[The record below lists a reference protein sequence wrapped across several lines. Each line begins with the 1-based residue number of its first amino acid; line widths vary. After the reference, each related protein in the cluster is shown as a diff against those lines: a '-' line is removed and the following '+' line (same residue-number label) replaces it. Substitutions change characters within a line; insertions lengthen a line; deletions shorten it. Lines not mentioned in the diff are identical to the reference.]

1 MKILEN
7 FTNLYSLSKT
17 LKFELKPCLPD
28 GINETQKERFL
39 ESFWDNY
46 LGGPL
51 FQHDNERNESYPIVK
66 ELLDILHRRF
76 IKDALE
82 TFECDNSRT
91 WGNLYN
97 KYLADKKSKEFA
109 ALQKGIR
116 EDIVKHFKAHVWWP
130 YINSYK
136 ELIEEIIPQLVTNDD
151 DFLEEA
157 NERLGLQKEALLL
170 HLNNFKRFSVYFGKY
185 KENRD
190 NMYKSDDQGTAIANR
205 IVNENFPKFADNIS
219 VYKKLKENCVLQLE
233 EVEANL
239 TDYLDGKRLD
249 NIFIPDHFNE
259 CLTQTGIV
267 RYNWILGGNPNE
279 GVIGINDVG
288 NKYIQHNPQTSL
300 RLKDLRMAML
310 YKQILSDKEQIS
322 YLPQQFANGK
332 DGEQEMITA
341 IEQFSDSAR
350 RQDLFGKVSK
360 VFAQIASNEVDTN
373 KIYVVGGNLTSL
385 SKMLYGSWNALGEA
399 LRKHFVTGT
408 SKKVRQE
415 LDKDISEWISNK
427 AYSLADIIAVE
438 AELLGE
444 HTTSISKFLTTL
456 SVNKWDNETKSWRQS
471 DLLTECQEA
480 YATTFLPVVN
490 HFKAGND
497 ISSNDSCK
505 ESIKAYLDRYMEIL
519 HACEIFRL
527 GKKEAMF
534 EKDSIYTEYNSLF
547 ESTETEDVTLSD
559 IIPLYNKVRN
569 FLTRKVA
576 DEGKMLLK
584 FDSPTLAD
592 GWDSNMELANNAII
606 LIKDGKYFL
615 LVLNPNNKPNLSLA
629 INGNNGYQKMVYH
642 QIGNVAAD
650 IPNLMIID
658 GKTEKKTGRKD
669 KKTGENK
676 ILEELKNKYLPE
688 DINRIRISQSFSKLS
703 PNFNQL
709 DSQRYIEY
717 YKQRLIDYKKGDID
731 FHFKDSSEY
740 ESYSDF
746 LDDVAQQKFSISFV
760 NYDEDVVKSW
770 VESNQVFLF
779 QIFNK
784 DFLEGAHGTEN
795 MHTLYWREIFSPR
808 NMISFVYKL
817 NGKAEFF
824 FRRKLLASSYTHKK
838 SSILV
843 NKTYADGTPIAPVDY
858 LAFVKY
864 FNREVKELTDEQ
876 VKLLPQVKT
885 NRAKID
891 IVKDKRYTEHKF
903 MFHVPITINFK
914 AESLKSEKQFNE
926 YTLSQLREH
935 RDEINIIGIDR
946 GERNLIYVSVINQRG
961 ENITPLKH
969 FNLIETPTYE
979 GNKRQFNY
987 LEKLKQVEGDR
998 DEARKNWAK
1007 IENIKELK
1015 SGYLS
1020 QVIHEISK
1028 LVVKY
1033 NAIIVL
1039 EDLNFGFKR
1048 GRFNVERQVYQN
1060 FEKMLIQKLN
1070 FLVFKKDS
1078 PSANFGNIHNGLQ
1091 LTAPFTSFKDLGKQS
1106 GWLFY
1111 VPAEYT
1117 SKIDAKTGFVNLFN
1131 MRKAAEKP
1139 VEFFSA
1145 FNSIE
1150 YRDGMFYFSFD
1161 YSNENLPTVKSDF
1174 TNLWTLSSHGHRIA
1188 MIKNIESQRMEP
1200 KDVDLTEEIKSI
1212 FKDKIELCKLSIDTL
1227 VNHPEAEKL
1236 CKELFYKFK
1245 LLLQMRNS
1253 KPNDATIDYLISP
1266 VASSTPFITGRN
1278 NEMGIKDADANGAY
1292 HIALKGLYLL
1302 ENDFPKDG
1310 EYLRRITTAD
1320 WLKFVQMHTFRN

>member
-28 GINETQKERFL
+28 GINETQKEKFL

-46 LGGPL
+46 LGGSL

-66 ELLDILHRRF
+66 ELLDIFHRRF

-157 NERLGLQKEALLL
+157 NERLGLQKETLLL

-205 IVNENFPKFADNIS
+205 IVNENFPKFADNIFI
-219 VYKKLKENCVLQLE
+219 YKKLKENCALQLE

-239 TDYLDGKRLD
+239 IDYLDGKRLD

-288 NKYIQHNPQTSL
+288 NKYIQHNPQTTL

-310 YKQILSDKEQIS
+310 YKQILSDREQIS
-322 YLPQQFANGK
+322 YLPQQFAKGK
-332 DGEQEMITA
+332 EGEQEMIDA
-341 IEQFSDSAR
+341 IELFSASVR
-350 RQDLFGKVSK
+350 KHDLFGKVTQ
-360 VFAQIASNEVDTN
+360 VFTQLASDEVDASR
-373 KIYVVGGNLTSL
+373 IYVVGANLTSL
-385 SKMLYGSWNALGEA
+385 SKMLYGNWNALGEA

-408 SKKVRQE
+408 SRKVRQE
-415 LDKDISEWISNK
+415 LDKDISEWVNNK

-438 AELLGE
+438 PELLGE
-444 HTTSISKFLTTL
+444 HTTSIRKFLSSFT
-456 SVNKWDNETKSWRQS
+456 VNKWDAETKSWRQS
-471 DLLTECQEA
+471 ALLAECQEA

-490 HFKAGND
+490 HFKAGNA
-497 ISSNDSCK
+497 ISSNDFCK
-505 ESIKAYLDRYMEIL
+505 ENIKAYLDRYMEIL

-534 EKDSIYTEYNSLF
+534 EKDSVYTEYNSLF
-547 ESTETEDVTLSD
+547 ETTEAEDVTLAD
-559 IIPLYNKVRN
+559 IIPLYNKVRS

-576 DEGKMLLK
+576 DNGKMLLK
-584 FDSPTLAD
+584 FDSPTRAN
-592 GWDSNMELANNAII
+592 GWGDCSIVRKGEDYYLI
-606 LIKDGKYFL
+606 LF
-615 LVLNPNNKPNLSLA
+615 V
-629 INGNNGYQKMVYH
+629 
-642 QIGNVAAD
+642 
-650 IPNLMIID
+650 
-658 GKTEKKTGRKD
+658 
-669 KKTGENK
+669 
-676 ILEELKNKYLPE
+676 
-688 DINRIRISQSFSKLS
+688 SKLS
-703 PNFNQL
+703 QTEQETLAAGTSCEYIRYNQQKMDFKNFPRLFINSKGDKNAPAVAQYNL
-709 DSQRYIEY
+709 PINTIKED
-717 YKQRLIDYKKGDID
+717 YKKYKELTTAQKKEFLEENPSYQTRLIDYYKLGVLRHKD
-731 FHFKDSSEY
+731 FAPYRDTFEKTWLAASEY
-740 ESYSDF
+740 SSLQEFFDHTQRMCYK
-746 LDDVAQQKFSISFV
+746 LECINASFE
-760 NYDEDVVKSW
+760 YFRKLQEQGK
-770 VESNQVFLF
+770 VFLF
-779 QIFNK
+779 QIYNK
-784 DFLEGAHGTEN
+784 DFAKGSMGTPN
-795 MHTLYWREIFSPR
+795 MHTMYWKELFSEK
-808 NMISFVYKL
+808 NMQNIIYKL
-817 NGKAEFF
+817 SSQGVDFF
-824 FRRKLLASSYTHKK
+824 YRRKLLASSYTHKK

-843 NKTYADGTPIAPVDY
+843 NKTYADGTPITPVDY

-864 FNREVKELTDEQ
+864 FNREKVELTDEQ
-876 VKLLPQVKT
+876 VRLLPQVKT

-891 IVKDKRYTEHKF
+891 IVKDRRYTEHKF

-961 ENITPLKH
+961 ENIIPPKH

-979 GNKRQFNY
+979 GNIRQFNY

-998 DEARKNWAK
+998 DEARKNWSK

-1131 MRKAAEKP
+1131 MKKAAEKP
-1139 VEFFSA
+1139 AEFFRA

-1150 YRDGMFYFSFD
+1150 FRDGMFYFSFD

-1174 TNLWTLSSHGHRIA
+1174 TNLWTLSSHGHRIT